1 MLSQPALLFAGGLV
15 VVLVGAEL
23 LLRGASRLAALLGV
37 RPIVVGLTVVAL
49 GTSAP
54 ELAVGIT
61 AAGAGQGALAV
72 GNIAG
77 ANLLNILFILGLSA
91 CIRPVPLH
99 LLSVKLDLAVMVAS
113 ALALVA
119 MAADGVLSRFEG
131 VVLVAGGLA
140 YTAALVRLSRRESA
154 AMRREF
160 AEEYHADKAMPPPDA
175 ALPSNRLVVGLWN
188 LLLLGAGIA
197 IAVMGAQLLVSGAG
211 GIARAWGVSDTVIGL
226 TIVAM
231 GTAAPELAT
240 MLVATLRNDRDV
252 AVGNVVGSCIY
263 NVLVVLGLA
272 CGVAPGGI
280 AVGPQLLAIDLPL
293 AALVAIACLPVFRS
307 GRRISRAE
315 GALFVATYLLYLG
328 SLLWLRT

>member
-1 MLSQPALLFAGGLV
+1 MPSQPALLFAGGLV

-37 RPIVVGLTVVAL
+37 RPIVVGLTVVAM

-61 AAGAGQGALAV
+61 AARAGQGALAV

-91 CIRPVPLH
+91 CIRPLPLH
-99 LLSVKLDLAVMVAS
+99 LLSVKLDLGVMIAS
-113 ALALVA
+113 ALTLLA
-119 MAADGVLSRFEG
+119 MAANGVLSRLEG
-131 VVLVAGGLA
+131 MTLVAAGVA
-140 YTAALVRLSRRESA
+140 YTLAVIRLSRRESLA
-154 AMRREF
+154 VRREF

-175 ALPSNRLVVGLWN
+175 ALPANRLVVALWN

-197 IAVMGAQLLVSGAG
+197 IAVMGAQLLVSGAS
-211 GIARAWGVSDTVIGL
+211 GIARAYGVSDAVIGL

-240 MLVATLRNDRDV
+240 TLVATLRDDRDV
-252 AVGNVVGSCIY
+252 AVGNVVGSCIF

-272 CGVAPGGI
+272 CSAAPGGI
-280 AVGPQLLAIDLPL
+280 AVDRHLLAIDLPL
-293 AALVAIACLPVFRS
+293 AAAVAIACLPVFRS

-328 SLLWLRT
+328 ALVFLRT

>member
-1 MLSQPALLFAGGLV
+1 MLAQPALLFAGGLV
-15 VVLVGAEL
+15 VVLAGAEL
-23 LLRGASRLAALLGV
+23 LLRGASRLAALLGI
-37 RPIVVGLTVVAL
+37 RPIVVGLTVVAM

-61 AAGAGQGALAV
+61 AARAGQGALAV

-77 ANLLNILFILGLSA
+77 ANLLNILLILGLSA
-91 CIRPVPLH
+91 CIRPLALH
-99 LLSVKLDLAVMVAS
+99 LLSVKLDLAVMIAS

-119 MAADGVLSRFEG
+119 MAANGVLSRFEG

-160 AEEYHADKAMPPPDA
+160 AEAYHADKAMPPPDA
-175 ALPSNRLVVGLWN
+175 ALPANRLVVGLWN

-197 IAVMGAQLLVSGAG
+197 VTVLGAQLLVAGAG
-211 GIARAWGVSDTVIGL
+211 GIARAWGVSDAVIGL

-240 MLVATLRNDRDV
+240 MLVATLRDDRDV

-272 CGVAPGGI
+272 CSAAPGGI
-280 AVGPQLLAIDLPL
+280 AVSRNLLAIDLPL
-293 AALVAIACLPVFRS
+293 AAAVAIACLPVFRS
-307 GRRISRAE
+307 GKRISRAE
-315 GALFVATYLLYLG
+315 GALFVATYLLYLAA
-328 SLLWLRT
+328 LLWLRT